1 MNRNDQQP
9 LPLSTAPVG
18 ADEAYQPVAPDM
30 PDMSETLGALAAPP
44 LRDARTGAPAQPSQT
59 DLAPAQIVFLAPPPS
74 AAQLAEYVVYR
85 PGAAVALALL
95 AGPAVCVILVAVAI
109 GVAGA
114 LPVWLP
120 LLLLLWLPALAL
132 AWALLKSVRIAP
144 DALACGRPLA
154 QWRSIAFDDIERVEQ
169 RGLRLLVSAHN
180 RQSLDFSPALLRNGA
195 QLRRSLL
202 LRLPLTALAGELRTQ
217 AQSLSEGDVSGSLAG
232 DISGVLTVRTR
243 TLWPAL
249 AGGLAVALLALGVA
263 ALLTMTSS
271 RELAVALA
279 LVALAGAPG
288 YASLW
293 SAQEIFVTEKGLII
307 RYMLLRRERDVVWAQ
322 VHRVVYAP
330 GEVTLRFHGSK
341 RKTVVSAGPGL
352 LTAVQ
357 ARLMRQFISRYCPAE
372 VVPALTRAAR

>member
-1 MNRNDQQP
+1 MNKNDQQP
-9 LPLSTAPVG
+9 LSLSMAPDE
-18 ADEAYQPVAPDM
+18 ADEPAAPDM
-30 PDMSETLGALAAPP
+30 PDTLGALATPP
-44 LRDARTGAPAQPSQT
+44 IRDARTDAPSQPSQT
-59 DLAPAQIVFLAPPPS
+59 GPAPAQIVFLAPSPS

-85 PGAAVALALL
+85 PGAVVALALL
-95 AGPAVCVILVAVAI
+95 TGPAICVILAAVAI

-132 AWALLKSVRIAP
+132 AWALLKSVRITP

-169 RGLRLLVSAHN
+169 RRLRLVVSAHN
-180 RQSLDFSPALLRNGA
+180 TQPLVFSPGLLRNGE

-243 TLWPAL
+243 TIWPAL
-249 AGGLAVALLALGVA
+249 AGGLAVTLLALGVA

-271 RELAVALA
+271 RGLALALA
-279 LVALAGAPG
+279 LVALASLLG
-288 YASLW
+288 YVSLW

-307 RYMLLRRERDVVWAQ
+307 RYTLLRRERDVFWAQ

-330 GEVTLRFHGSK
+330 GEVTLRFQGSQ
-341 RKTVVSAGPGL
+341 RKTTIVSAGPGL

-372 VVPALTRAAR
+372 VVPARPRAAR

>member
-1 MNRNDQQP
+1 MNTNDQQP
-9 LPLSTAPVG
+9 LSLSTAS
-18 ADEAYQPVAPDM
+18 DEVDEPVAPDM
-30 PDMSETLGALAAPP
+30 PDTLGALATPP
-44 LRDARTGAPAQPSQT
+44 IRDARTGAPSQPSQT
-59 DLAPAQIVFLAPPPS
+59 GPAPAQIAFLAPSPS

-95 AGPAVCVILVAVAI
+95 AGPAVCVILAAVAI
-109 GVAGA
+109 GVTGA

-132 AWALLKSVRIAP
+132 AWAMLKSVHITP
-144 DALACGRPLA
+144 DALACGRPLG

-169 RGLRLLVSAHN
+169 RRLRLVVSAHN
-180 RQSLDFSPALLRNGA
+180 SQPLVFSPALLRNGA

-202 LRLPLTALAGELRTQ
+202 LRLPLTALASELRTQ

-243 TLWPAL
+243 TVWPAL

-263 ALLTMTSS
+263 ALLAMTSS
-271 RELAVALA
+271 RGLALALA
-279 LVALAGAPG
+279 LVALACLLG
-288 YASLW
+288 YVSLW
-293 SAQEIFVTEKGLII
+293 SVQEIFVTEKGLIV
-307 RYMLLRRERDVVWAQ
+307 RYTLLRRERDVFWAQ
-322 VHRVVYAP
+322 VHRIVYAP
-330 GEVTLRFHGSK
+330 GEVALRFHGSQ
-341 RKTVVSAGPGL
+341 RKTTIVSAGPGL

-372 VVPALTRAAR
+372 VVPARPRAAR